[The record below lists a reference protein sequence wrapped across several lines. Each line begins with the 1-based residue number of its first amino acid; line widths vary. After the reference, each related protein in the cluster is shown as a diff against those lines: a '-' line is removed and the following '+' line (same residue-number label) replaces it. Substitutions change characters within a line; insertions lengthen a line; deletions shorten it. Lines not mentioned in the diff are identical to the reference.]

1 MPSAVG
7 GEPDLREK
15 ILIANFVEDQS
26 LAGFRFLRANRQWR
40 IQKHRRLV
48 FLILQ
53 RQKISR
59 SAFDAVDARFEHSLP
74 CGKLERNV
82 DLHLARCLRL
92 NTRNHQRQKH
102 TENCNYSID
111 FHVASPNSS
120 FGSTIAASFI
130 NATVPRKGAQG
141 KRFPTQRRKGVKLRP
156 QRRNLLTLRLGFAPL
171 RETPLCSCV
180 MSRDAQNIT
189 ELLVGYG
196 RGDKE
201 ALDQLMPIV
210 YEELRRQAAR
220 YLRREQ
226 AGHTLQTTA
235 LIHEAYVRLVDQRN
249 VQWQNRA
256 HFFGI
261 AAQMMRRILVDHART
276 KKRAK
281 RGGSDVRVSL
291 AEATIAAKDQE
302 LDVVALDE
310 ALERLAQLDEQQS
323 RVVELRFFS
332 GLTVEETAEV
342 LGISKAT
349 VKRDW
354 SMAKA
359 WLHRELSGKIDKDE

>member
-1 MPSAVG
+1 MLTFILPPS
-7 GEPDLREK
+7 L
-15 ILIANFVEDQS
+15 
-26 LAGFRFLRANRQWR
+26 
-40 IQKHRRLV
+40 
-48 FLILQ
+48 
-53 RQKISR
+53 
-59 SAFDAVDARFEHSLP
+59 
-74 CGKLERNV
+74 
-82 DLHLARCLRL
+82 
-92 NTRNHQRQKH
+92 T
-102 TENCNYSID
+102 
-111 FHVASPNSS
+111 
-120 FGSTIAASFI
+120 
-130 NATVPRKGAQG
+130 NATVSEKGAQE
-141 KRFPTQRRKGVKLRP
+141 RFFTQRRKGSRGAKDNFLC
-156 QRRNLLTLRLGFAPL
+156 GSAIFAPL
-171 RETPLCSCV
+171 RETSYARRV
-180 MSRDAQNIT
+180 TQGAQNIT

-210 YEELRRQAAR
+210 YDELRRQAAR
-220 YLRREQ
+220 YLRRERP
-226 AGHTLQTTA
+226 GNTLQTTA

-261 AAQMMRRILVDHART
+261 AAQLMRRILVDHARA
-276 KKRAK
+276 KKRVK

-291 AEATIAAKDQE
+291 GDATVAVKGQD

-310 ALERLAQLDEQQS
+310 ALQRLAQIDEQQS

-342 LGISKAT
+342 MHISTAT

-359 WLHRELSGKIDKDE
+359 WLHRELSGDTDQNA